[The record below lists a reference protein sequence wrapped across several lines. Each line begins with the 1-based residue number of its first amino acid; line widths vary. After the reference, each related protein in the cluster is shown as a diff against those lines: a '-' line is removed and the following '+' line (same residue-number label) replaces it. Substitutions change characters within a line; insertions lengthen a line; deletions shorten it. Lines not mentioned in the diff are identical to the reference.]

1 MKKLSYLLFPL
12 TLLSFSQAIHAQ
24 NDASAI
30 VISQSITNTPDV
42 NGQYTATIEA
52 FVKGES
58 SGNPEYVSVP
68 ATKQT
73 IYELLGFASFSELHG
88 WAYSGYDVTRDIS
101 GTKYYLK
108 KYDELLYYNSTDT
121 KYWPLYIGV
130 QKSLSSYDS
139 SNYFMIYYGD
149 GGKKRFS
156 NHPDITS
163 PKQASNKY
171 EISGLYRETTPW
183 NAKYDALGEAATISE
198 TFDGFLIPQNS
209 TITIKSADCSG
220 APGGNPSFSTTMNN
234 ASATVSPS
242 TDRKSITISGF
253 DFSINACG
261 NDGSANHGKKLIVTF
276 PVATTVSNT
285 GGSAMAVVN
294 TVTVTNQSREPVT
307 GFNSSTATID
317 LPNLTIKASGVNTND
332 NCIFTVS
339 GTAGSSWNKT
349 FTVMTHGTTP
359 VKLQALPAGTYTITP
374 KSWPWT
380 YNLPDLKNNVTLSGA
395 GHTETFNFT
404 SKAITTPHH
413 GEASASTPA
422 N

>member
-1 MKKLSYLLFPL
+1 MKKLPYLLFPL

-30 VISQSITNTPDV
+30 VISQSITNTPDA

-58 SGNPEYVSVP
+58 SGNPSYVSVP
-68 ATKQT
+68 VTKQT
-73 IYELLGFASFSELHG
+73 IYELLGFASFSELHA
-88 WAYSGYDVTRDIS
+88 WAYPGYNTTRSINS
-101 GTKYYLK
+101 TTYYFK
-108 KYDELLYYNSTDT
+108 EYDELLYYNSQDV

-130 QKSLSSYDS
+130 QKKLSSYDE
-139 SNYFMIYYGD
+139 SNYFIIYYGD
-149 GGKKRFS
+149 GGTKRFS
-156 NHPDITS
+156 NHPDISS
-163 PKQASNKY
+163 PKQASKSY

-183 NAKYDALGEAATISE
+183 NAKYDALGEASTISE
-198 TFDGFLIPQNS
+198 TFDGFLIPQNP
-209 TITIKSADCSG
+209 TIKIKSADCNG

-253 DFSINACG
+253 DFSTNACG

-285 GGSAMAVVN
+285 GGSAMTVVN
-294 TVTVTNQSREPVT
+294 TVTVTNKNSQPVT
-307 GFNSSTATID
+307 GFNSSTATLD
-317 LPNLTIKASGVNTND
+317 LPNLTIQASGVNTND

-380 YNLPDLKNNVTLSGA
+380 YNLPAPKNNVTLTGA
-395 GHTETFNFT
+395 GCTETFNFT
-404 SKAITTPHH
+404 PKSITTPHH
-413 GEASASTPA
+413 GEATASTPA